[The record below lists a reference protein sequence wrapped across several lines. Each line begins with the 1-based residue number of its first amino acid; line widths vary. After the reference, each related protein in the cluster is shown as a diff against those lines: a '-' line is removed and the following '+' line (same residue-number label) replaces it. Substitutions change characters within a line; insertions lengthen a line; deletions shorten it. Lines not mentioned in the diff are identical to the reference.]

1 MAIDDEH
8 THFCIYCGSRIEPG
22 QNFCADCG
30 KPVYREKA
38 TAVKKPSK
46 YDAKIE
52 ELEKAYYDKERKAK
66 ELVEKMFDP
75 NHMSYERFNSS
86 IVKSNNL
93 FDIQVGI
100 AKKMAEMD
108 TDDNPFI
115 VKEMETKLQTLQTF
129 IDKMEDLTSELVI
142 HLSSNKKDNEDINNL
157 FKDMDD
163 LIDSVKDY

>member
-1 MAIDDEH
+1 MAIDDNH

-30 KPVYREKA
+30 KPVYREEA
-38 TAVKKPSK
+38 TIRKGPSK
-46 YDAKIE
+46 YDAKIK
-52 ELEKAYYDKERKAK
+52 ELVMEYDDKQKRAK
-66 ELVEKMFDP
+66 ELVDKLFEP
-75 NHMSYERFNSS
+75 NHMAYERFNAS
-86 IVKSNNL
+86 ITKSNNL

-108 TDDNPFI
+108 IDDNPFI
-115 VKEMETKLQTLQTF
+115 VKEIEAKLQTLQTF
-129 IDKMEDLTSELVI
+129 IDKMEDLASELII
-142 HLSSNKKDNEDINNL
+142 HLSSNKSDTEDINNL

>member
-75 NHMSYERFNSS
+75 NHISYERFNSS